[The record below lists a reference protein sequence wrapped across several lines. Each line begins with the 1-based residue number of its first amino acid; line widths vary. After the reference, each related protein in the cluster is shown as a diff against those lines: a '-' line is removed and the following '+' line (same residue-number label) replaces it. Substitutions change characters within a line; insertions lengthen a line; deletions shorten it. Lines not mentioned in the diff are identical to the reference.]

1 VGLSLAFWF
10 RQCATGQQ
18 NFWTENQKW
27 NKVAFMNKTPSIVVL
42 ATLGIFLGMLAT
54 LPVAAQESAPKPAG
68 QLILFADTAVFA
80 QPTNPDNCTMRNRFK
95 RGDFVG
101 FRLYA
106 VDGGTDKPEESAQV
120 VVHITSGGKTY
131 DLPAK
136 YRAIPQKSEIG
147 RDMPIR
153 PGMWTA
159 KWTVPQDA
167 PTGTLHYSA
176 TASDKYGR
184 KAEWT
189 PKGGEPSWVTIV
201 Q

>member
-1 VGLSLAFWF
+1 MKKTALA
-10 RQCATGQQ
+10 
-18 NFWTENQKW
+18 
-27 NKVAFMNKTPSIVVL
+27 VVL
-42 ATLGIFLGMLAT
+42 TTFGMLLAM
-54 LPVAAQESAPKPAG
+54 VAASPTAAQDSAAKPAG

-80 QPTNPDNCTMRNRFK
+80 QPTNPENCTLRNRFK

-106 VDGGTDKPEESAQV
+106 VDGGTNKPEESAQV

-167 PTGTLHYSA
+167 PTGIVHYSA
-176 TASDKYGR
+176 TATDKYGR
-184 KAEWT
+184 KAGWT
-189 PKGGEPSWVTIV
+189 AKGGEPSWVTIV